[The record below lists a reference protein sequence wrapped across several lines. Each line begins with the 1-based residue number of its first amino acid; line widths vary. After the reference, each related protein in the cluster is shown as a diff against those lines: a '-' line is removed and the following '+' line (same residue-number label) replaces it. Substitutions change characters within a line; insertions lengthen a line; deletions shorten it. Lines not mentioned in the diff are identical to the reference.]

1 MFDHQ
6 RTRDARPKSRDGD
19 LTITALRALVV
30 YRDANGVT
38 QPLEYPDTR
47 SRWDARGILGAP
59 HCDDLGVRSIGM
71 LAARPTRGGETKLD
85 LGFGNRPVS
94 AHRLPF
100 AATPW

>member
-1 MFDHQ
+1 
-6 RTRDARPKSRDGD
+6 
-19 LTITALRALVV
+19 
-30 YRDANGVT
+30 
-38 QPLEYPDTR
+38 
-47 SRWDARGILGAP
+47 
-59 HCDDLGVRSIGM
+59 M